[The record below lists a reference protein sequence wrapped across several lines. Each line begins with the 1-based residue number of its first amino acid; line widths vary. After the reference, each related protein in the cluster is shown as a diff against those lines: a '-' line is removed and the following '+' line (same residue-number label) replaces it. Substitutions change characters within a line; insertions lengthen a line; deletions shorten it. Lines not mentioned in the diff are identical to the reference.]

1 MAPTTF
7 STPCA
12 RRPPKHAQSITPQ
25 DSDTRER
32 PGVLTWNATCVLAG
46 SPSSSAACS
55 GFPSLS
61 VPTLYTPTQPPCVPL
76 LSSESTHAGGCLVG
90 HSGSEAEAEA
100 ALAAV
105 QVLGNIAVG
114 SAAQTQFVLDAG
126 GLTLLRDLLAS
137 HRTGPLLAEACFAAA
152 NIAAGTRAQIQVL
165 LLSSSTPWR
174 TLSTWEDS
182 AGEQL

>member
-1 MAPTTF
+1 
-7 STPCA
+7 
-12 RRPPKHAQSITPQ
+12 
-25 DSDTRER
+25 
-32 PGVLTWNATCVLAG
+32 
-46 SPSSSAACS
+46 
-55 GFPSLS
+55 
-61 VPTLYTPTQPPCVPL
+61 
-76 LSSESTHAGGCLVG
+76 
-90 HSGSEAEAEA
+90 
-100 ALAAV
+100 V